1 MTTSGPMWC
10 WPKYIIKPHLRS
22 PITTPF
28 WSKCSFFGKKK
39 LFTFFKLIFTQ
50 KNHLKFN
57 NVCSMGALKNYK
69 ITNILIKELFNGI
82 ESEAWSVMVF
92 GRVNNRVTSKTKTNR
107 QTNTLWRREWA
118 IMVRELMVRELRQI
132 TKKYFLEGFCT

>member
-1 MTTSGPMWC
+1 
-10 WPKYIIKPHLRS
+10 
-22 PITTPF
+22 
-28 WSKCSFFGKKK
+28 
-39 LFTFFKLIFTQ
+39 
-50 KNHLKFN
+50 
-57 NVCSMGALKNYK
+57 
-69 ITNILIKELFNGI
+69 
-82 ESEAWSVMVF
+82 MVF